1 MKITYAA
8 LIARM
13 ERKMSTTGQSGYV
26 TAKGLR
32 LFYREYGAGPPVL
45 LLHGWPTSSLLWRNV
60 APRIAQTRRVIAIDL
75 PGFGGSD
82 KPVDVKYDFAFFE
95 SVLNDALQQ
104 LGIKRVAL
112 VVHDLGGPV
121 GLYWAVRN
129 PERVEKLVILN
140 TLVYPEIHWAPLLFL
155 IGLNI
160 PLYRR
165 VFSTN
170 AFISLTL
177 FLGMQRK
184 DRLTRELRAAYHA
197 PFQAPGARRAMVK
210 TWGDMGRDGFKTI
223 SAGLSTLTAPVRV
236 IYGAKDPVLHD
247 VAGTARRLQKDFP
260 RAKIT
265 ALDHC
270 GHFLQEDDPETLSRL
285 LEDFFSN

>member
-1 MKITYAA
+1 
-8 LIARM
+8 
-13 ERKMSTTGQSGYV
+13 MSTIERSGYL
-26 TAKGLR
+26 TAKGLKI
-32 LFYREYGAGPPVL
+32 FYREYGAGQPAL

-60 APRIAQTRRVIAIDL
+60 APAIAQSRRVIAIDL

-82 KPVDVKYDFAFFE
+82 KPIDVKYDFAFFE
-95 SVLNDALQQ
+95 SVLNEVLQQ
-104 LGIKRVAL
+104 LEIKRVAL

-129 PERVEKLVILN
+129 PARVEKLAILN

-160 PLYRR
+160 PVFRR

-184 DRLTRELRAAYHA
+184 DRLTRELRRSYQA
-197 PFQAPGARRAMVK
+197 PFRAPGARGAMIK
-210 TWGDMGRDGFKTI
+210 TWGDLGRDGFKTI
-223 SAGLSTLTAPVRV
+223 SAGLSALTAPVRV

-247 VAGTARRLQKDFP
+247 VAGTARRLRNDFP
-260 RAKIT
+260 RAEIT
-265 ALDHC
+265 ALPHC
-270 GHFLQEDDPETLSRL
+270 GHFLQEDDPGTLARL
-285 LEDFFSN
+285 LGEFLSD